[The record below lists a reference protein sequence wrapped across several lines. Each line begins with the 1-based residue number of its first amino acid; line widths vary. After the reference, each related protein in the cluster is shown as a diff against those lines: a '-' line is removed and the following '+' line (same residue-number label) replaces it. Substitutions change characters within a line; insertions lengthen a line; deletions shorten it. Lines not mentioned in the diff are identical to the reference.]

1 MASYPTSVKVFG
13 TKAAGGTVE
22 ASHIND
28 LQDEVNS
35 IEGGLLNGTAPLNS
49 SGSTCASLNVSSN
62 VTIGTGS
69 ASDRQINFDGNAQ
82 DFHIGIDDSADDL
95 ILGLGTSMGT
105 TPIISLDENR
115 DVLIHQSIRINS
127 DSEVIS
133 FGAGTDASIAYDG
146 TNLVITPDLVGSGSV
161 VIAGTSPRVTI
172 GDAAAEDTSLVFDGN
187 AQDFYL
193 GLDDSA
199 DDLVLGLGATV
210 GTTPI
215 LSLDEDR
222 DVLIHQSIRVV
233 TDSEVIS
240 FGAGTDASI
249 AYDGTNLV
257 ITPDLVGSGS
267 VVIAGTTPQL
277 TIGDAGA
284 EDTSLVFDGNAHDFY
299 IGLDD
304 TSDALVIG
312 LGSTVGTNSAI
323 TIVGDGSEDVTLAGD
338 LTVSGTGPHA
348 IGGASVDYVQLV
360 FPGSFTSGGAST
372 TASMIKVSG
381 ALVGH
386 SGDSDGLAY
395 FRLSPTSNTIN
406 GNATTVATL
415 YVDEPGLVETS
426 GNATVAATVYISGA
440 ATEATSNYAL
450 LVDAGASRLDGTLS
464 VSSGSAGSPGF
475 MMDEDT
481 DTGFFRPGAN
491 RMAVATAGVS
501 RMEWAAG
508 GLVGINETAN
518 GNMTV
523 GLTINQ
529 GTADNQAFCLKSSD
543 IATGLTTG
551 TITQDMETDD
561 WFSVSKRDGATG
573 GVLFTVLREDGGAGT
588 VWEVQAYGSTASTAD
603 NTGEEGPLH
612 LFAAEHDGSNGL
624 VNAPTDA
631 NLLTVQSW
639 SGGAKTTRLLLKA
652 DDGELHLGNT
662 TLVALDDEEDIQYV
676 RAMQFET
683 SHGTGMAKTPWDTTD
698 YGIPPFSHQ
707 MLMDIGVLGEK
718 DENGECLFR
727 VQPRFAMNEGA
738 IWQLYCHNRT
748 LAERV
753 ETLERRL
760 LDA

>member
-1 MASYPTSVKVFG
+1 MAHTQAID
-13 TKAAGGTVE
+13 AA
-22 ASHIND
+22 
-28 LQDEVNS
+28 
-35 IEGGLLNGTAPLNS
+35 APLGTDAA
-49 SGSTCASLNVSSN
+49 SGGALEFRNLKRDIKERMELEHFWDDALTGDPQDGTHLNI
-62 VTIGTGS
+62 TQIGTGIVANKEMIKGTTYSLTSSNAQSVIDYTGTWNTSGTPTAIKLNLTDTASNS
-69 ASDRQINFDGNAQ
+69 ASLLMDLQIGGSSKFKVDKAGKLTTVGGMAITGDLKMTNAAGPALEDAAATTTNPTLIPNQAEMDTGIGWASDTLHFVLGGANEVQLTTAALTPGTSDGNA
-82 DFHIGIDDSADDL
+82 
-95 ILGLGTSMGT
+95 LGTG
-105 TPIISLDENR
+105 SLMWSDLFLASAGVINFNNG
-115 DVLIHQSIRINS
+115 DVTMTH
-127 DSEVIS
+127 
-133 FGAGTDASIAYDG
+133 ASNEL
-146 TNLVITPDLVGSGSV
+146 T
-161 VIAGTSPRVTI
+161 IAGGDVTI
-172 GDAAAEDTSLVFDGN
+172 
-187 AQDFYL
+187 
-193 GLDDSA
+193 
-199 DDLVLGLGATV
+199 
-210 GTTPI
+210 
-215 LSLDEDR
+215 
-222 DVLIHQSIRVV
+222 
-233 TDSEVIS
+233 SE
-240 FGAGTDASI
+240 
-249 AYDGTNLV
+249 
-257 ITPDLVGSGS
+257 
-267 VVIAGTTPQL
+267 
-277 TIGDAGA
+277 
-284 EDTSLVFDGNAHDFY
+284 
-299 IGLDD
+299 
-304 TSDALVIG
+304 
-312 LGSTVGTNSAI
+312 
-323 TIVGDGSEDVTLAGD
+323 D
-338 LTVSGTGPHA
+338 LTVTGTGPHA
-348 IGGASVDYVQLV
+348 IGGASVDYVQLL
-360 FPGSFTSGGAST
+360 FPGDFTSGGAVSS
-372 TASMIKVSG
+372 ASMIKVSG

-386 SGDSDGLAY
+386 SGDSDGLLY
-395 FRLSPTSNTIN
+395 FRVSPTSITIN

-415 YVDEPGLVETS
+415 YVDEPVLVEAS
-426 GNATVAATVYISGA
+426 GNATNSATVYIGGA
-440 ATEATSNYAL
+440 ATEATNNYAL
-450 LVDAGASRLDGTLS
+450 WVDAGASRLDGTLS
-464 VSSGSAGSPGF
+464 VSSGSAGSPGI

-491 RMAVATAGVS
+491 RMAVSTAGVS

-529 GTADNQAFCLKSSD
+529 GVADNQAVCLKSSD